1 MTDKQKLDEKHNQH
15 PYYEIRLTGH
25 LDARWAGWLEGLTIT
40 LEEDGDT
47 LLTVPVVDQAA
58 LHGLLKKVR
67 DLGIPLISISP
78 LEHGCSPAH
87 RSGQAD
93 QSDLYSFY
101 ETHPYRSKKETKM
114 KTLQKMGGFAALYEA
129 AAYIVG
135 MIGFLTVVN
144 VSGVAD
150 PAQQVALMA
159 ENLAFLYI
167 LYLFV
172 YVVWGI
178 FMVILALAL
187 YERLKAASPAIM
199 QTATIFGIFWGCV
212 IIISGMIHNVGMQN
226 VVDLYG
232 IDPTQAGTVWL
243 TIDSVLGGLAGS
255 NEAIGG
261 IWILL
266 LSWAALR
273 KGEFSRVLNY
283 LGVVIGIAGILSI
296 VPALAEI
303 FIYIFALGQIV
314 WFIWLGISM
323 LRSGKSVVA

>member
-1 MTDKQKLDEKHNQH
+1 
-15 PYYEIRLTGH
+15 
-25 LDARWAGWLEGLTIT
+25 
-40 LEEDGDT
+40 
-47 LLTVPVVDQAA
+47 
-58 LHGLLKKVR
+58 
-67 DLGIPLISISP
+67 
-78 LEHGCSPAH
+78 
-87 RSGQAD
+87 
-93 QSDLYSFY
+93 
-101 ETHPYRSKKETKM
+101 M
-114 KTLQKMGGFAALYEA
+114 KTLQKMGGIAALYEA

-150 PAQQVALMA
+150 PVQKVALIA

-167 LYLFV
+167 LHLIV
-172 YVVWGI
+172 YVIWGI
-178 FMVILALAL
+178 FMVVLALAL
-187 YERLKAASPAIM
+187 YERLKAGSPAIV
-199 QTATIFGIFWGCV
+199 QVATIFGIFWACV

-243 TIDSVLGGLAGS
+243 TIESVLGGLAGS
-255 NEAIGG
+255 NEALGG

-273 KGEFSRVLNY
+273 TGEFSRVLNY